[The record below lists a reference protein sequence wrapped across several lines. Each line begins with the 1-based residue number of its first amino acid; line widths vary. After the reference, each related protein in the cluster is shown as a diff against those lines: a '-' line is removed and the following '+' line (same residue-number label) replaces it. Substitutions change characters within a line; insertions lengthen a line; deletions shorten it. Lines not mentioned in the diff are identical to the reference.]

1 MSNLRLIND
10 TTITSGVSSVNI
22 ENVFSA
28 DFDIYKIVANGISTV
43 GTTQTDPNFRFINSS
58 GTIVTASNYD
68 YGQLYLRSYASDTEI
83 RSSSDTDIRL
93 VVGDEDSFGGTAIIY
108 VFNPT
113 NISSYTFVLHQGS
126 LAIDLNNNNTV
137 SFASNKGIGLLH
149 EFTSITG
156 FHLKNNNASASVDYT
171 ATTYGL
177 RVDS

>member
-1 MSNLRLIND
+1 MSNLRLLNE
-10 TTITSGVSSVNI
+10 TTVGSSVTTV
-22 ENVFSA
+22 NVEDVFTA
-28 DFDIYKIVANGISTV
+28 DFDVYKIVIPQMNTV
-43 GTTQTDPNFRFINSS
+43 GTASTDVALRFINSS
-58 GTIVTASNYD
+58 GSIVTASDYD
-68 YGQLYLRSYASDTEI
+68 YAQLYLRAYASDTEI
-83 RSSSDTDIRL
+83 NSTSDTDIRL

-137 SFASNKGIGLLH
+137 SFASIKGIGLLH
-149 EFTSITG
+149 EVTSITG
-156 FHLKNNNASASVDYT
+156 FHLKNNASASVDYT

>member
-1 MSNLRLIND
+1 MSNLRLLNESSGTGV
-10 TTITSGVSSVNI
+10 TTLSVTDVFTS
-22 ENVFSA
+22 
-28 DFDIYKIVANGISTV
+28 DFDIYKIKISCV
-43 GTTQTDPNFRFINSS
+43 SASEQETDLRFINSS

-83 RSSSDTDIRL
+83 RSTSATDIRL

-113 NISSYTFVLHQGS
+113 NTSSYTFVLHQGS
-126 LAIDLNNNNTV
+126 FAIDLNNNNTV

-171 ATTYGL
+171 ASTYGL